1 MPLPSRKR
9 TQRINASHS
18 RKKYKKK
25 QNRVD
30 VHIDRES
37 DESQADEPDKDPN
50 YEPKE
55 PTERTNTIIT
65 KINVNNISM
74 SPTKFSIIDLV
85 KKHTHFI
92 VLSSNVSRL
101 NL

>member
-18 RKKYKKK
+18 RKNIKKGK
-25 QNRVD
+25 SCRCIYRVYI
-30 VHIDRES
+30 IDRES

-55 PTERTNTIIT
+55 PTER
-65 KINVNNISM
+65 
-74 SPTKFSIIDLV
+74 DLR
-85 KKHTHFI
+85 K
-92 VLSSNVSRL
+92 LM
-101 NL
+101 